1 MALLKLGS
9 VIYKLND
16 GSMNSVQFVSNF
28 IRKVF
33 IPFSFDEICDRTQNL
48 NHEWKNWAIVLLMY
62 LILFR
67 LIMVTTLSD
76 ENENNKIILKYLGD
90 GLNYIGGHR
99 KDYFIPFSF
108 SLSMMCCIVTF
119 FNCSKVKKCY

>member
-48 NHEWKNWAIVLLMY
+48 NSEIHPKLSLNLSQLFINLGLIRKDVFIQYQYKYNNKNYKIAEKSNHEWKNWAIVL
-62 LILFR
+62 
-67 LIMVTTLSD
+67 
-76 ENENNKIILKYLGD
+76 
-90 GLNYIGGHR
+90 
-99 KDYFIPFSF
+99 
-108 SLSMMCCIVTF
+108 
-119 FNCSKVKKCY
+119 